1 MRKFLVAALPLLL
14 AGCAAPAAAPA
25 PTPVRSIAPPEMP
38 TDRLKPPSYVVGTVT
53 AGGSGPCYQLSTDDG
68 TRYALHSA
76 DGTTLVKGARMRVTI
91 KPAVAKIWCGPG
103 KLVEMTSAKP
113 LS

>member
-1 MRKFLVAALPLLL
+1 MRAFPGVVAVLLL
-14 AGCAAPAAAPA
+14 AGCAAQQPAASPA
-25 PTPVRSIAPPEMP
+25 PSRPPKTPSDQIKDPG
-38 TDRLKPPSYVVGTVT
+38 YVVGTVT
-53 AGGSGPCYQLSTDDG
+53 AGGSGPCYELSTDDG

-76 DGTTLVKGARMRVTI
+76 RGTTLVKGARMRVTI

-103 KLVEMTSAKP
+103 RPVEMTAASP